1 LASLR
6 GNKKDE
12 QWELIVFSFFNSRAA
27 NQQHLQGSHIMAQ
40 VRKSSRTKTET
51 GHDRFSLSITEIW
64 ISGENDKL
72 YKPVNRDDPQTI
84 ALADSIR
91 EFGVRE
97 PIVITLDGFILSGHR
112 RYAAAKLAGLK
123 QVPVRYENIN
133 RDDPQFLRLLR
144 EFNRQREKTLNE
156 RLREEIV
163 SVNVDDAYSSLVK
176 FRQRVSYISAETV
189 VLGRFKE
196 RSTITD
202 AKQPML
208 DAIKR
213 ILKERR
219 QFWPLSD
226 RSIHYALCNILPL
239 RHARKPG
246 SKYANTMKCYKD
258 CCDLLT
264 RARLCGLVPM
274 SAISDETRPV
284 TTWDTNC
291 TAGQFIR
298 KELDKFGKGYWRD
311 LLQSQPNHIEILV
324 EKNTVESIVSPIA
337 SGYTIPITSGRG
349 YCSIPPRQAM
359 LQRFRKSGKERL
371 ILIVVSDF
379 DPEGES
385 ICESF
390 ARSMRDDFN
399 CDIDCIKAALTYQ
412 QTQELVL
419 PPALEAKQTSSR
431 FPAFSKKYG
440 NNVYELEA
448 LEPEKLQGL
457 VDEAVRSVI
466 DVDLFNAEQEKERTD
481 SQWLDVTRRK
491 LMAAMAEITIDGDD
505 DDA

>member
-1 LASLR
+1 MV
-6 GNKKDE
+6 KK
-12 QWELIVFSFFNSRAA
+12 
-27 NQQHLQGSHIMAQ
+27 
-40 VRKSSRTKTET
+40 RKPATKKTKTE
-51 GHDRFSLSITEIW
+51 HDRFLLSITQIKPAP
-64 ISGENDKL
+64 ENDKL
-72 YKPVNRDDPQTI
+72 YKPVDLNDSQTTT
-84 ALADSIR
+84 LADSIR
-91 EFGVRE
+91 EFGVKE
-97 PIVITLDGFILSGHR
+97 PIVVTLDGFILSGHR
-112 RYAAAKLAGLK
+112 RFAAAKLAGLK
-123 QVPVRYENIN
+123 EVPVRREDI
-133 RDDPQFLRLLR
+133 RRSDPEFFRLLR
-144 EFNRQREKTLNE
+144 EYNRQREKTLDE

-163 SVNVDDAYSSLVK
+163 SVNVDDAYSSLVEYRK
-176 FRQRVSYISAETV
+176 QASEISAETV
-189 VLGRFKE
+189 VLGRYKE
-196 RSTITD
+196 RSTISD

-208 DAIKR
+208 DAIRK
-213 ILKERR
+213 ILQERR

-246 SKYANTMKCYKD
+246 SVYANTMKCYKD

-264 RARLCGLVPM
+264 RARLCGLIPM
-274 SAISDETRPV
+274 AAIADETRPV
-284 TTWDTNC
+284 TIWGTNA
-291 TAGQFIR
+291 TAGEFIR
-298 KELDKFGKGYWRD
+298 KELETFAKTYWRD

-337 SGYTIPITSGRG
+337 SNYTIPITSGRG

-399 CDIDCIKAALTYQ
+399 CDISAIKAALTYQ
-412 QTQELVL
+412 QTQELIL

-431 FPAFSKKYG
+431 FPAFSRKYG

-481 SQWLDVTRRK
+481 SQWLDVMRRRM
-491 LMAAMAEITIDGDD
+491 MAALSEISIDGGDD
-505 DDA
+505 NDGT